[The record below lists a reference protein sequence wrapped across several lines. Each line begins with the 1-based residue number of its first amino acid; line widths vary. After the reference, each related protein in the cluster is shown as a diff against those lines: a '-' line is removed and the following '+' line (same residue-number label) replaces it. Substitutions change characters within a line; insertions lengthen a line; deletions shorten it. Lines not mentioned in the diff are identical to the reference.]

1 MLISEKKLRRL
12 IRESLTAGLLFG
24 AAAGWVGLKL
34 LDMYLNNSVRKSIE
48 NQDPEMKQTIDK
60 LLSDQNFKSALIQA
74 QRKKQ
79 MIDRLQGME
88 KIHAKNELKDLL
100 AVVRTAAAESDALTM
115 KEKLKLFK
123 IISSN
128 EHVLSI
134 Y

>member
-1 MLISEKKLRRL
+1 
-12 IRESLTAGLLFG
+12 
-24 AAAGWVGLKL
+24 
-34 LDMYLNNSVRKSIE
+34 
-48 NQDPEMKQTIDK
+48 